1 MAGPAGAASAS
12 TSPGA
17 KRNAEGAGRAAI
29 LFPTLRACPKSSA
42 PSGREWKE
50 NHFVNLNARKTKTH
64 GPSRAETSPSLR
76 YARYVALGDSS
87 TEGVDDPDGAGGYR
101 GWSQRLA
108 ERVHGA
114 QGGGLSYANLA
125 VRGLTTAQVREG
137 QLAAA
142 LALRPDLATVF
153 CGTNDVT
160 AVRFDA
166 AQVARDIEDMQRAL
180 IAGGA
185 TVLSFTLPDLTPL
198 MPLAR
203 LIAPR
208 IAALNQALARASRNT
223 GAILVDFAAYP
234 VATDR
239 RLWSEDRIHANS
251 DGHARIAEALA
262 EALKLP
268 ESDSAW
274 REPLPV
280 APARTRLRWLAEE
293 LRWGRRHLL
302 PWVWHGLRGKSAA
315 DGRGPK
321 RPDLTPP

>member
-1 MAGPAGAASAS
+1 MSRSEP
-12 TSPGA
+12 
-17 KRNAEGAGRAAI
+17 GRA
-29 LFPTLRACPKSSA
+29 
-42 PSGREWKE
+42 
-50 NHFVNLNARKTKTH
+50 
-64 GPSRAETSPSLR
+64 SRYT
-76 YARYVALGDSS
+76 RYVALGDSS
-87 TEGVDDPDGAGGYR
+87 TEGIDDPDGAGGYR

-108 ERVHGA
+108 ERVHA
-114 QGGGLSYANLA
+114 TQGGGLSYANLA
-125 VRGLTTAQVREG
+125 ARGLTTAQVREG

-160 AVRFDA
+160 GARFDA
-166 AQVARDIEDMQRAL
+166 AQVAHDIEDMQRAL

-208 IAALNQALARASRNT
+208 IAALNLALARASRNT
-223 GAILVDFAAYP
+223 GTILVDFAAYP

-251 DGHARIAEALA
+251 AGHARIAEALA

-268 ESDSAW
+268 DSGGTW
-274 REPLPV
+274 REPFPETL
-280 APARTRLRWLAEE
+280 AQTRAQWLAAE
-293 LRWGRRHLL
+293 LRWGRRHFL
-302 PWVWHGLRGKSAA
+302 PWVWQGLRGKSSAQ
-315 DGRGPK
+315 GRGPK
-321 RPDLTPP
+321 QPRLSPL

>member
-1 MAGPAGAASAS
+1 MKLN
-12 TSPGA
+12 TH
-17 KRNAEGAGRAAI
+17 KTNAD
-29 LFPTLRACPKSSA
+29 
-42 PSGREWKE
+42 
-50 NHFVNLNARKTKTH
+50 
-64 GPSRAETSPSLR
+64 GPSRAETTPALR

-87 TEGVDDPDGAGGYR
+87 TEGIDDPDGAGGYR

-108 ERVHGA
+108 ERVHYA
-114 QGGGLSYANLA
+114 QGGGLRYANLA
-125 VRGLTTAQVREG
+125 VRGLTTAQVRED
-137 QLAAA
+137 QLSAA

-160 AVRFDA
+160 GVRFDA
-166 AQVARDIEDMQRAL
+166 AQVAHDIEDMQRAL

-208 IAALNQALARASRNT
+208 IAALNHALARASRNT

-268 ESDSAW
+268 GSDGSW
-274 REPLPV
+274 RKP
-280 APARTRLRWLAEE
+280 
-293 LRWGRRHLL
+293 
-302 PWVWHGLRGKSAA
+302 LRG
-315 DGRGPK
+315 P
-321 RPDLTPP
+321 